1 VSEEGPVSDVAVCT
15 VEELREK
22 GQVLATVGERRVLV
36 VEHEGQV
43 RAIDN
48 RCPHLG
54 FPLHQGTL
62 ADGIITCHWHH
73 ARFELSGGCAL
84 DLFADDVRT
93 FETAVSDGT
102 VYVAPKPRA
111 RDEEAHALAKL
122 EQGLEHRLS
131 LVLAKAAISIEETD
145 ARTAALQRAAS
156 FGVRNRASGWSSG
169 LSILT
174 CLANLTPH
182 LDPGDRPRALFHG
195 LVHVAARTAGSPPSF
210 DIAPML
216 DPDDDP
222 GRLLGWFRRFIETR
236 SEDAAE
242 RVLVTAID
250 RQLSHDAVAD
260 LVYAA
265 STDHRYLDEGHVLD
279 FATKAFELLGHV
291 GWEFAGE
298 VLPALV
304 PPLVTAT
311 RMEETSSW
319 RAPVDVAAAVE
330 AAIPE
335 FLSAL
340 DAGAARAQHEWVD
353 HASVAAVVLD
363 GEPDEVL
370 DLLVDHAAAGVPMAD
385 LSAAVAYAAALRA
398 AHFPTSNEHDDWDTV
413 HHTFTF
419 ANAVD
424 RAVRWYP
431 SHLLAR
437 GILDAATSV
446 YLERFLNVPKRPLPD
461 GKASDATLADLLA
474 SFDTHGRVDEAGE
487 ITATLVRSVGAPEVI
502 RTLGH
507 GLLREDAGF
516 HDFQILDAA
525 VSQSSRFD
533 GRPEAE
539 HILVGAARFLAAQ
552 YPTVRARRQT
562 FDIALRLHRGEAVHD
577 LDD

>member
-1 VSEEGPVSDVAVCT
+1 MSGVAVCT
-15 VEELREK
+15 LQELRER

-36 VEHEGQV
+36 VEHEGRV
-43 RAIDN
+43 WAIDN
-48 RCPHLG
+48 RCPHMG
-54 FPLHQGTL
+54 FPLHRGTL

-93 FETAVSDGT
+93 YATEIVDGK
-102 VYVAPKPRA
+102 VHVAPAPRP
-111 RDEEAHALAKL
+111 RDERAHALIKL

-131 LVLAKAAISIEETD
+131 LVLAKASISLEETG

-156 FGVRNRASGWSSG
+156 FGIRNRADGWSSG

-174 CLANLTPH
+174 CLANLMPH
-182 LDPGDRPRALFHG
+182 LDPSDRSRALFHG
-195 LVHVAARTAGSPPSF
+195 MVHVAARTAGSPPSF
-210 DIAPML
+210 DIAPMV

-222 GRLLGWFRRFIETR
+222 ERLLGWFRRFAETR
-236 SEDAAE
+236 SQDAAE
-242 RVLVTAID
+242 RVLTTAIH
-250 RQLSHDAVAD
+250 RGLHIQAVAE

-265 STDHRYLDEGHVLD
+265 CTDHRYLDQGHTLD
-279 FATKAFELLGHV
+279 FATKAFELLDHL
-291 GWEFAGE
+291 GWDAAGQ

-304 PPLVTAT
+304 PPLVSAT

-335 FLSAL
+335 FLAAL
-340 DAGAARAQHEWVD
+340 DAGSDGVQQDWAD
-353 HASVAAVVLD
+353 HASTAAAVLD
-363 GEPDEVL
+363 GEPDEAL
-370 DLLVDHAAAGVPMAD
+370 ALLVTQAAAGAPMAE

-398 AHFPTSNEHDDWDTV
+398 AHFPTSNEHNDWDTV

-424 RAVRWYP
+424 RAVRRHP
-431 SHLLAR
+431 SRLLAR
-437 GILDAATSV
+437 GILDAAASV
-446 YLERFLNVPKRPLPD
+446 HLERFLNVPKRPLPA
-461 GKASDATLADLLA
+461 GRLSDVTPAELLA
-474 SFDTHGRVDEAGE
+474 TFDAHGHVDEAGE
-487 ITATLVRSVGAPEVI
+487 ITATLVRTGGAAEVI

-516 HDFQILDAA
+516 HDYQILDAA
-525 VSQSSRFD
+525 VRQATNFD
-533 GRPEAE
+533 GRPEAG
-539 HILVGAARFLAAQ
+539 HILVGAARYLAAQ

-562 FDIALRLHRGEAVHD
+562 FDIARRLHRGEAIHD
-577 LDD
+577 LEE